1 MKLKVI
7 IIPPD
12 NAPNT
17 DFFEHT
23 LAHDEYHND
32 ILIDYCNQ
40 YGVEANDI
48 IAMTNIGYVVINTI
62 DNNYLMFCYEDLS
75 EKQLLNIKTIFGN
88 NDKIDANL
96 AFFGDLG
103 FYNMGKVQ
111 SYEEFILAFNNLKN
125 KKEGINYVR

>member
-23 LAHDEYHND
+23 LTHDEYHND

-75 EKQLLNIKTIFGN
+75 EKQLLNIKTIFDN

-103 FYNMGKVQ
+103 FSNIGKVQ

-125 KKEGINYVR
+125 KKEGIKHVR

>member
-23 LAHDEYHND
+23 LTHDEYHND

-48 IAMTNIGYVVINTI
+48 IAMTNIG
-62 DNNYLMFCYEDLS
+62 
-75 EKQLLNIKTIFGN
+75 
-88 NDKIDANL
+88 
-96 AFFGDLG
+96 
-103 FYNMGKVQ
+103 KVQ

-125 KKEGINYVR
+125 KKEGIKHVR